1 MSLPGLIGTMVSYNE
16 CEDYIEQLNEY
27 IKENM
32 RFVKEFLQ
40 ENLPNFKFD
49 IPDATYLAWID
60 IRNVPFTSKEVQD
73 AFVHVGKVAVMAG
86 ETYGMPKYLRLNC
99 GCPKSKL
106 EDGLLRM
113 KKAMDALYSE

>member
-1 MSLPGLIGTMVSYNE
+1 M
-16 CEDYIEQLNEY
+16 
-27 IKENM
+27 
-32 RFVKEFLQ
+32 Q